1 MDFWDFRSESFLYA
15 ENAQK
20 IRSADEALRGVWK
33 AVCVAEEVGESVGRS
48 EVLLGCVSDAE
59 ERRRPW
65 LMKFSSVR

>member
-1 MDFWDFRSESFLYA
+1 VDFWGFRAERFLYA

-48 EVLLGCVSDAE
+48 EVLLGCVSDEE
-59 ERRRPW
+59 ERRHPW